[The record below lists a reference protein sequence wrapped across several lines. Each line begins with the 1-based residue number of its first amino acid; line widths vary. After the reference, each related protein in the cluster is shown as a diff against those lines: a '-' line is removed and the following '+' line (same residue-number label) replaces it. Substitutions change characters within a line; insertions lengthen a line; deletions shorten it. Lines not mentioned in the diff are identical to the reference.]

1 MVAMK
6 MSGGV
11 EWAVHCCVVLSQAD
25 DPVPAQRLAE
35 FHGVSRTYLAKH
47 LQQLS
52 RAGLVRSTEGRVGG
66 YALTRPA
73 AEVTVLDVVLAI
85 EGSEPAFRCT
95 EIRQNGPL
103 PAAGEA
109 CNLPCGVARVMQ
121 VAEQAWRNSL
131 AAITVA
137 DLARTVEASS
147 GPEAFSLMRNWL
159 AGSSRT
165 STN

>member
-1 MVAMK
+1 MK

-11 EWAVHCCVVLSQAD
+11 EWAVHCCVVLSQAS

-35 FHGVSRTYLAKH
+35 FHGISRTYLAKH

-52 RAGLVRSTEGRVGG
+52 RAGLVRSTEGRIGG

-73 AEVTVLDVVLAI
+73 DEVTVLDVVLAI

-103 PAAGEA
+103 PTTGEA
-109 CNLPCGVARVMQ
+109 CNRPCGVARVMQ
-121 VAEQAWRNSL
+121 LSEQAWRHSL
-131 AAITVA
+131 AAVTVA
-137 DLARTVEASS
+137 DLALMVGESS
-147 GPEAFSLMRNWL
+147 GPETFSMMRSWL
-159 AGSSRT
+159 AVPSGTRT
-165 STN
+165 D